1 VVCAAQ
7 NQDIF
12 LAFLCLN
19 RHNWA
24 MAGPLK
30 PVWWIGSTK
39 EDLLALPEEV
49 QHQVGFA
56 LYQVQLGKVPA
67 EAKPLKGFGG
77 ASVQEIVVDYHRD
90 TYRAV
95 YTVRFA
101 DRVYVLHVFQKKAKS
116 GIATPKSELEL
127 IERRLKQAT
136 AMEKTRRTSS

>member
-1 VVCAAQ
+1 
-7 NQDIF
+7 
-12 LAFLCLN
+12 
-19 RHNWA
+19 
-24 MAGPLK
+24 MAETIK

-39 EDLLALPEEV
+39 KDLLALPEEV

-101 DRVYVLHVFQKKAKS
+101 DRVYVVHVFKKKAKS

-127 IERRLKQAT
+127 IERRLKQA
-136 AMEKTRRTSS
+136 AEMEKDRRKSS